1 MDKRTILAVV
11 LSSLIVVLWQI
22 FVLAP
27 QEQRM
32 RQARLAAHDSLAAPA
47 PAGSGAVI
55 SAPPGGEARADSARA
70 ASVASAAG
78 TTGVAGDSARA
89 ASGALAPIESA
100 ASDQDVA
107 IETDLFKANLSTRGA
122 RISSYA
128 LLGFPSHHG
137 GVVDLIPENSP
148 GAFGITL
155 HTRDGDLPL
164 DDFVF
169 AVDRTSA
176 VLANGEEGAVVFSG
190 EPQPGLRV
198 TKRFALKAG
207 TYDWSL
213 AVSIERAPD
222 ALPVYAYTMDLGSGI
237 ALTEKN
243 EEQDHT
249 FVAGAIRDKQRLQR
263 KKVQAMKEDEPLA
276 LNGKMEWATLTN
288 KYFLIGLG
296 VADAPGVELA
306 IRPIDQKKHLAL
318 TMKVPVIAGAA
329 NAGAAGNTIR
339 VYAGP
344 QEIAFLEKSPL
355 RLGEAIDYGW
365 SIIQPISQI
374 LLKGLKLLYRLI
386 PNYGIA
392 IILIS
397 IAAKLAFYRLT
408 HQSIKSMK
416 DMKKVQGELEELRK
430 KYNND
435 PKRMNEATMALYKKH
450 GINPMAGCLPMIL
463 QMPVFMA
470 LYNVLNR
477 TIELRGA
484 PFFLWINDLSAPDAL
499 FHLPFTLPFL
509 GSQVC
514 ALPIVMGVA
523 TFFQQKMTTF
533 DPKQQMLLYLM
544 PIFMTVIFFNFPSG
558 LVLYWLT
565 NTVLTIVQQYL
576 IDRKDR
582 ATAVAVAAAAAAR

>member
-27 QEQRM
+27 QEQKM
-32 RQARLAAHDSLAAPA
+32 RHARLAAQDSLQAHAVASGGAEIAAPL
-47 PAGSGAVI
+47 
-55 SAPPGGEARADSARA
+55 GEDARADSARA
-70 ASVASAAG
+70 ASGMAATGDAPQPTAGSLAPVASEA
-78 TTGVAGDSARA
+78 V
-89 ASGALAPIESA
+89 
-100 ASDQDVA
+100 DQDVA
-107 IETDLFKANLSTRGA
+107 IETDLFKAKISTRGA

-128 LLGFPSHHG
+128 LLRFPSYRG
-137 GVVDLIPENSP
+137 GVVDLIPENTA
-148 GAFGITL
+148 GAFGLTL
-155 HTRDGDLPL
+155 HTRDGDLSL

-169 AVDRTSA
+169 AVDRAGLT
-176 VLANGEEGAVVFSG
+176 LRPGEEGAIAFSG
-190 EPQPGLRV
+190 APQPGLRV
-198 TKRFALKAG
+198 TKRFSLKAG
-207 TYDWSL
+207 TYDWQL
-213 AVSIERAPD
+213 DVAIERTPD
-222 ALPVYAYTMDLGSGI
+222 ALPVYAYTVDLGSGI
-237 ALTEKN
+237 SLTEQN
-243 EEQDHT
+243 QLQDHT
-249 FVAGAIRDKQRLQR
+249 FLGGAIRDKERLQR
-263 KKVQAMKEDEPLA
+263 KKIQGMKENEPLT
-276 LNGKMEWATLTN
+276 LNGKMEWTALTN

-296 VADAPGVELA
+296 VADAPGVELT
-306 IRPIDQKKHLAL
+306 IRPVEQKKHVAL
-318 TMKVPVIAGAA
+318 LMKVPVVA
-329 NAGAAGNTIR
+329 NASGVGVSSNVIR

-355 RLGEAIDYGW
+355 RLGQAIDYGF
-365 SIIQPISQI
+365 SFIQPISQL

-392 IILIS
+392 VILIS
-397 IAAKLAFYRLT
+397 VAAKLAFYRLT

-435 PKRMNEATMALYKKH
+435 AKRMNEATMALYKKH
-450 GINPMAGCLPMIL
+450 GINPMAGCLPMVL

-484 PFFLWINDLSAPDAL
+484 PFFLWIKDLSAPDAL
-499 FHLPFTLPFL
+499 FQLPFTLPFI

-523 TFFQQKMTTF
+523 TFFQQKMTTV
-533 DPKQQMLLYLM
+533 DPKQKMLLYMM
-544 PIFMTVIFFNFPSG
+544 PVFMTVIFFKFPSG

-565 NTVLTIVQQYL
+565 NTVLTIIQQYL
-576 IDRKDR
+576 IDRKER
-582 ATAVAVAAAAAAR
+582 ATAVTLAASAAH

>member
-1 MDKRTILAVV
+1 MDKRTIYAVV

-27 QEQRM
+27 QEQKM
-32 RQARLAAHDSLAAPA
+32 RQARLAAQDSLLARAA
-47 PAGSGAVI
+47 AGGGAEI
-55 SAPPGGEARADSARA
+55 AAPPGEAARADCLRA
-70 ASVASAAG
+70 AAGMAAP
-78 TTGVAGDSARA
+78 GDSSRLGA
-89 ASGALAPIESA
+89 GALAPA
-100 ASDQDVA
+100 ASEAVDQDVA
-107 IETDLFKANLSTRGA
+107 IETDLFKAKLSTRGA

-128 LLGFPSHHG
+128 LLGFPSHRG
-137 GVVDLIPENSP
+137 GVVDLIPENTA
-148 GAFGITL
+148 GAFGLTL
-155 HTRDGDLPL
+155 HTRDGELPL
-164 DDFVF
+164 DEFVF
-169 AVDRTSA
+169 VVDRTN
-176 VLANGEEGAVVFSG
+176 LTLRPGEEGAVAFSG
-190 EPQPGLRV
+190 EPQPGLRI

-207 TYDWSL
+207 TYDWQL
-213 AVSIERAPD
+213 DVAIDRTPD
-222 ALPVYAYTMDLGSGI
+222 ALPVYAYTIDLGSGI
-237 ALTEKN
+237 SLTEKN
-243 EEQDHT
+243 QEQDLT
-249 FVAGAIRDKQRLQR
+249 FVAGAIRDKERLQR
-263 KKVQAMKEDEPLA
+263 KKLAGMKENEPLA
-276 LNGKMEWATLTN
+276 LTGKMEWATLTN

-296 VADAPGVELA
+296 VADVPGVELA
-306 IRPIDQKKHLAL
+306 IRPIEQKKRLAL
-318 TMKVPVIAGAA
+318 TMKVPVIAGAP
-329 NAGAAGNTIR
+329 GAATGASNSSIR

-355 RLGEAIDYGW
+355 HLGEAIDYGW
-365 SIIQPISQI
+365 SIIQPISQL

-435 PKRMNEATMALYKKH
+435 PKRMNEATMALYKKN
-450 GINPMAGCLPMIL
+450 GINPMAGCLPMLL

-484 PFFLWINDLSAPDAL
+484 PFFLWIDDLSAPDAL
-499 FHLPFTLPFL
+499 FHLPFTIPFL

-523 TFFQQKMTTF
+523 TFYQTKMTTV
-533 DPKQQMLLYLM
+533 DPKQKMLLYMM

-558 LVLYWLT
+558 LVLYWLV
-565 NTVLTIVQQYL
+565 NTLLTIMQQYL

-582 ATAVAVAAAAAAR
+582 ATAVTLAASAAR